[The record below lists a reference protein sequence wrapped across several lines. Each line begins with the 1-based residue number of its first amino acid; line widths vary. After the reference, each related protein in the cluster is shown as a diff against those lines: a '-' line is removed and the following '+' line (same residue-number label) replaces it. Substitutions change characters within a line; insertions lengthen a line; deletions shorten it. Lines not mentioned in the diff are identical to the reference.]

1 MDRIW
6 VGMEK
11 RLGRDTSSRNRSAPG
26 RGCGKGTLSRR
37 RFLGASAKGFLGGI
51 LSAAPFSRVLGAN
64 GDIRLGV
71 VGIGSRVKIGGMG
84 RNEIRSFRRIPGVR
98 IVAICDVDRANLLPE
113 AEEFKKRN
121 ESVATYSD
129 IRHLFDD
136 KQVDGVIIT
145 TPNHWHALAT
155 IWACQAGKDV
165 YVQKPAS
172 HNIFEGRQMVEAAR
186 KYQRIVQCPTGSR
199 SPNGHA
205 AALDYV
211 RSGKLGKVLAVRHVH
226 FSARC
231 SIGKSG
237 GAQDLPQSV
246 DYNLWSGPA
255 AMLPL
260 ARRNLHYDWH
270 WQWPY
275 GDGELGNWG
284 IHHLDGCRMFVGGG
298 LPRHVM
304 SIGGRFGY
312 DDDGQTPNTLIVYY
326 DCGPATIVSEFRG
339 LPRDK
344 SFLGNGVEGRDS
356 WGPGAMDAHS
366 GMSIGKIIQCEQ
378 GYVSSTVSRHAA
390 FDPGHREIMAFEPGT
405 PPLNENFIAA
415 MRSRRVEDLVA
426 DVLEGHLSTTLV
438 HLGNISYRLGKAM
451 SGGEVRERILGNREL
466 SEAYERFDAHL
477 SANGID
483 LKRRPV
489 TLGPMLTFDAAT
501 ERFVGEFGGEANR
514 LVSPE
519 YRHPFIVPEKI

>member
-98 IVAICDVDRANLLPE
+98 IVAICDVDQANLLPE

-121 ESVATYSD
+121 ENVATYSD
-129 IRHLFDD
+129 MRHLFDD

-205 AALDYV
+205 AALD
-211 RSGKLGKVLAVRHVH
+211 
-226 FSARC
+226 
-231 SIGKSG
+231 
-237 GAQDLPQSV
+237 
-246 DYNLWSGPA
+246 
-255 AMLPL
+255 
-260 ARRNLHYDWH
+260 
-270 WQWPY
+270 
-275 GDGELGNWG
+275 
-284 IHHLDGCRMFVGGG
+284 
-298 LPRHVM
+298 
-304 SIGGRFGY
+304 
-312 DDDGQTPNTLIVYY
+312 
-326 DCGPATIVSEFRG
+326 
-339 LPRDK
+339 
-344 SFLGNGVEGRDS
+344 
-356 WGPGAMDAHS
+356 
-366 GMSIGKIIQCEQ
+366 
-378 GYVSSTVSRHAA
+378 
-390 FDPGHREIMAFEPGT
+390 
-405 PPLNENFIAA
+405 
-415 MRSRRVEDLVA
+415 
-426 DVLEGHLSTTLV
+426 
-438 HLGNISYRLGKAM
+438 
-451 SGGEVRERILGNREL
+451 
-466 SEAYERFDAHL
+466 
-477 SANGID
+477 
-483 LKRRPV
+483 
-489 TLGPMLTFDAAT
+489 
-501 ERFVGEFGGEANR
+501 
-514 LVSPE
+514 
-519 YRHPFIVPEKI
+519 